1 MNKPSQKF
9 LIVGG
14 NRLKGKVRVNGSK
27 NASLPILAATLLCPC
42 TCKIKDVPNLQDIK
56 NMKDVLFYLGAR
68 LSCEGRTV
76 TVDAQQVQ
84 PLEISEDLMR
94 RMRASNLVLGPLLAR
109 FGYVKISY
117 PGGCNIG
124 SRPMDLHLKGLRLMG
139 AGIKEKFGYIIAEAP
154 HGLKGAEIHLDLPSV
169 GATENLMMAATLA
182 EGTTVIRNA
191 AKEPEIADLQMFL
204 NSMGAD
210 ISGAGTDTVKIN
222 GVKELHSAE
231 HTVIPDRIEAGTYMV
246 AAAITKG
253 EITLTNVIPE
263 HLEPIVAKLRE
274 AGVQITF
281 QEDSI
286 TVRGSERIKAVDIK
300 TMPYPGFPTDMQ
312 PQMMALM
319 SIAEGTSIITETIF
333 ENRFKHVAELQRMGA
348 DIRLEGNT
356 AIVRGVPGLSG
367 AYVEVSD
374 LRAGAALVLAAMAA
388 DDGSVLESIEHIDRG
403 YESIEKKYNALGA
416 RIIRVNS

>member
-1 MNKPSQKF
+1 MNNSSPKF

-14 NRLKGKVRVNGSK
+14 NRLKGTVKVNGSK
-27 NASLPILAATLLCPC
+27 NASLPILAATLLCPGE
-42 TCKIKDVPNLQDIK
+42 CKIKDIPNLQDIR
-56 NMKDVLFYLGAR
+56 NMKDVLVYLGAQ
-68 LSCEGRTV
+68 LTCEGKYV
-76 TVDAQQVQ
+76 TVDASQAQS
-84 PLEISEDLMR
+84 LEISEDLMR

-124 SRPMDLHLKGLRLMG
+124 SRPMNLHLKGLRAMG
-139 AGIKEKFGYIIAEAP
+139 AAVTEKFGYITAEAP
-154 HGLKGAEIHLDLPSV
+154 NGLTGAEIHLDLPSV

-182 EGTTVIRNA
+182 NGVTTIRNA
-191 AKEPEIADLQMFL
+191 AKEPEIADLQTFL
-204 NSMGAD
+204 NSIGANV
-210 ISGAGTDTVKIN
+210 SGAGTDTVTIE

-246 AAAITKG
+246 AAAITGG
-253 EITLTNVIPE
+253 EITLTNVVPE
-263 HLEPIVAKLRE
+263 HLKPIIAKLKE
-274 AGVQITF
+274 AGVQITIN
-281 QEDSI
+281 QNKVN
-286 TVRGSERIKAVDIK
+286 VRRTGSIKAVDIK

-319 SIAEGTSIITETIF
+319 SIADGTSIITETIF

-367 AYVEVSD
+367 AYVEASD

-388 DDGSVLESIEHIDRG
+388 EDGTVLENIEHIDRG
-403 YESIEKKYNALGA
+403 YERIEKRYNALGA